1 MKLEKPL
8 LTIVQNFQRTF
19 FLSGETNNLRNG
31 FFCLRQCAESC
42 WIWESVNLLDQ
53 FESNEVEDEG
63 LLIEHY
69 NHHILS
75 QLDIHDELICV
86 ESNLCSILFLVIVPN
101 NYFVSLLLIH

>member
-1 MKLEKPL
+1 M
-8 LTIVQNFQRTF
+8 
-19 FLSGETNNLRNG
+19 
-31 FFCLRQCAESC
+31 RQCAESC

-53 FESNEVEDEG
+53 FKGNKVEDEG

-101 NYFVSLLLIH
+101 NYFVSLLLIDQNNDVGFVHHFNQGNILVKLLHLLLESGTA